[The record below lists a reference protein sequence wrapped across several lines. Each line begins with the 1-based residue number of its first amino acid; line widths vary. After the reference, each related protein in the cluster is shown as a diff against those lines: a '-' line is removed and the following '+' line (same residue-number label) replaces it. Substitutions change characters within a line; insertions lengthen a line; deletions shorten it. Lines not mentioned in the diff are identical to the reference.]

1 MSIKNAKYPITE
13 ISDYKTANDS
23 SVIRDAMYDALNEYK
38 AHNPNSYINS
48 RDNGYPAYD
57 ALTMDYETAVTE
69 SNWNRIQSKFGDK
82 INERLDKLN
91 MSNEFNMSD
100 IIELK
105 LGKECLLASRDGL
118 NDKQIDYMLDSCIEP
133 GANNRAIFNPEML
146 SLIREALTNNISM
159 SDIDMARGLNNSDVL
174 LNHMAQS
181 GKVNVDELDVLS
193 SCKNKEAAI
202 AISSCIIDD
211 GLDIDKARDI
221 RDAMNLES
229 DYISKH
235 ITDKTL
241 RFTNKTSDS
250 VYDLTSL
257 DSYFDLNI
265 GKSGSAKAIMQDY
278 LNNSDSKSLYEFG
291 RDMTIQNI
299 DLGKHYNQTGYESE
313 NIVDKIKQAN
323 VPIKEYNGID
333 NASNHIL
340 YANQIPV
347 MLNIQK
353 DKLDNVPI
361 SYNSSG
367 YGFNE
372 LKKNLIDF
380 TEQNKGNAC
389 VDVLDNNKIYT
400 KSEIYDRYNKA
411 VALSHWDEIKSD
423 FGYKI
428 TNIINIAHEKEPVL
442 NNKVLTNVALEIGSI
457 AYIEKHNGH
466 SENQINFMLNNALT
480 NHRLDLER
488 LNAAKD
494 LLHEGVSMKDA
505 DDILEATSKNF
516 DMFLP
521 IESYILNNGYKTDY
535 DKKAIGVLASS
546 EDVKTGDY
554 MGSLLEAKRITP
566 EIAEGVLSEVNSV
579 KLHMNF
585 NPSDK
590 RFDSMTCV
598 DMAHVL
604 YDMSSKTN
612 NFLDKISGI
621 GARYAD
627 DKSGKD
633 FKDFARDD
641 LNLNNKTTN
650 IVIPKGLVSDAKH
663 SEHGD
668 YRIIGVPL
676 DNKMWRMTV
685 AESQVNLN
693 NKTAELN
700 LPLNRDRQLK
710 LYDNHKVCDTKT
722 VSVNHLADIYNKNWE
737 KLNARDKKLDAKF
750 DTQSMLAH
758 KYDAPNLD

>member
-1 MSIKNAKYPITE
+1 M
-13 ISDYKTANDS
+13 
-23 SVIRDAMYDALNEYK
+23 
-38 AHNPNSYINS
+38 
-48 RDNGYPAYD
+48 
-57 ALTMDYETAVTE
+57 
-69 SNWNRIQSKFGDK
+69 
-82 INERLDKLN
+82 
-91 MSNEFNMSD
+91 
-100 IIELK
+100 
-105 LGKECLLASRDGL
+105 
-118 NDKQIDYMLDSCIEP
+118 
-133 GANNRAIFNPEML
+133 
-146 SLIREALTNNISM
+146 
-159 SDIDMARGLNNSDVL
+159 
-174 LNHMAQS
+174 
-181 GKVNVDELDVLS
+181 
-193 SCKNKEAAI
+193 KNKNAAI
-202 AISSCIIDD
+202 AISSFIIND

-221 RDAMNLES
+221 KDAINLES

-235 ITDKTL
+235 ITDKDL
-241 RFTNKTSDS
+241 RFDNKTNDS
-250 VYDLTSL
+250 VYDLVSL

-291 RDMTIQNI
+291 VVMTKQNI

-313 NIVDKIKQAN
+313 SIIDKIKQAN

-333 NASNHIL
+333 AASKHIL

-353 DKLDNVPI
+353 DKLDNVPL

-372 LKKNLIDF
+372 LKKNVIDF
-380 TEQNKGNAC
+380 IDQNKDNAC
-389 VDVLDNNKIYT
+389 VDVLDKNTVYS
-400 KSEIYDRYNKA
+400 KSDIYDRYNRG

-442 NNKVLTNVALEIGSI
+442 NNKMLTNIALDIGSI

-466 SENQINFMLNNALT
+466 SENQVNFMLSNALT
-480 NHRLDLER
+480 NHRIDLER

-494 LLHEGVSMKDA
+494 LLHAGVSMKDA

-516 DMFLP
+516 DMLLP
-521 IESYILNNGYKTDY
+521 IESYILNHGYKTDY
-535 DKKAIGVLASS
+535 DKKVIGVLASS
-546 EDVKTGDY
+546 EDIKTGDY
-554 MGSLLEAKRITP
+554 MGSLLEAKHITP
-566 EIAEGVLSEVNSV
+566 EIAAGVLSEVNTV

-590 RFDSMTCV
+590 RFDSSICF

-621 GARYAD
+621 GARYVD

-633 FKDFARDD
+633 FKDFAKAD

-650 IVIPKGLVSDAKH
+650 IVIPKGLVSDTKH

-700 LPLNRDRQLK
+700 LPTNRDRQLK

-722 VSVNHLADIYNKNWE
+722 VSVGYLADVYNKNWE

-750 DTQSMLAH
+750 DTQSILAH
-758 KYDAPNLD
+758 KYDSPNFD

>member
-23 SVIRDAMYDALNEYK
+23 SVIRDAMYDSVNEYK

-48 RDNGYPAYD
+48 RDNGYSAYD
-57 ALTMDYETAVTE
+57 ALTMDYETAVAE
-69 SNWNRIQSKFGDK
+69 SNWDVIQSKFGDK

-91 MSNEFNMSD
+91 MSSEFNMSD

-118 NDKQIDYMLDSCIEP
+118 NNKQIDYMLDSCIEP
-133 GANNRAIFNPEML
+133 ELNNRAIFNPKML
-146 SLIREALTNNISM
+146 SLTREALTNNISM

-174 LNHMAQS
+174 LSHMAQS
-181 GKVNVDELDVLS
+181 GKVNIDEIDILS
-193 SCKNKEAAI
+193 NVKNKNAAI
-202 AISSCIIDD
+202 AISSFIIND

-221 RDAMNLES
+221 RDAVNLES

-235 ITDKTL
+235 ITDKNS
-241 RFTNKTSDS
+241 RFDNKTNDS
-250 VYDLTSL
+250 VYDLVSL

-278 LNNSDSKSLYEFG
+278 LENSDSKSLYEFG
-291 RDMTIQNI
+291 AVMIKQNI

-313 NIVDKIKQAN
+313 NIIDKIKQAN

-333 NASNHIL
+333 NASKHIL

-367 YGFNE
+367 YGFEE

-380 TEQNKGNAC
+380 TEQNK
-389 VDVLDNNKIYT
+389 D
-400 KSEIYDRYNKA
+400 
-411 VALSHWDEIKSD
+411 
-423 FGYKI
+423 
-428 TNIINIAHEKEPVL
+428 
-442 NNKVLTNVALEIGSI
+442 
-457 AYIEKHNGH
+457 
-466 SENQINFMLNNALT
+466 NALT
-480 NHRLDLER
+480 NHRIDLER

-494 LLHEGVSMKDA
+494 LLHAGVSMKDA

-516 DMFLP
+516 DMLLP
-521 IESYILNNGYKTDY
+521 IESYILNHGYKTDY
-535 DKKAIGVLASS
+535 DKKVIGVLASS
-546 EDVKTGDY
+546 EDIKTGDY
-554 MGSLLEAKRITP
+554 MGSLLESKNITP
-566 EIAEGVLSEVNSV
+566 EIAAGVLSEVNTV

-590 RFDSMTCV
+590 RFDSSTCF

-621 GARYAD
+621 GSRYVD
-627 DKSGKD
+627 EKSGKD
-633 FKDFARDD
+633 FKDFAKAD

-668 YRIIGVPL
+668 YRVIGVPL

-685 AESQVNLN
+685 AESQVNIN

-700 LPLNRDRQLK
+700 LPTNRDRQLK

-722 VSVNHLADIYNKNWE
+722 VSVGYLADVYNKNWE

>member
-23 SVIRDAMYDALNEYK
+23 SVIRDAMYDSVNEYK

-48 RDNGYPAYD
+48 RDNGYAAYD
-57 ALTMDYETAVTE
+57 ALTMDYETAVAE
-69 SNWNRIQSKFGDK
+69 SNWDVIQSKFGDK

-91 MSNEFNMSD
+91 MSSEFNMSD

-118 NDKQIDYMLDSCIEP
+118 NNKQIDYMLDSCIEP
-133 GANNRAIFNPEML
+133 ELNNRAIFNPEML
-146 SLIREALTNNISM
+146 SLTREALTNNISM

-174 LNHMAQS
+174 LSHMAQS
-181 GKVNVDELDVLS
+181 GKVNIDEIDILS
-193 SCKNKEAAI
+193 NVKNKNAAI
-202 AISSCIIDD
+202 AISSFIIND

-221 RDAMNLES
+221 RDAVNLES

-235 ITDKTL
+235 ITDKNL
-241 RFTNKTSDS
+241 RFDNKTNDS
-250 VYDLTSL
+250 VYDLVSL

-265 GKSGSAKAIMQDY
+265 GKSGSAKTIMQDY

-313 NIVDKIKQAN
+313 NIIDKIKQAN
-323 VPIKEYNGID
+323 VPIKEYN
-333 NASNHIL
+333 
-340 YANQIPV
+340 
-347 MLNIQK
+347 
-353 DKLDNVPI
+353 
-361 SYNSSG
+361 
-367 YGFNE
+367 
-372 LKKNLIDF
+372 
-380 TEQNKGNAC
+380 AC
-389 VDVLDNNKIYT
+389 VDVLDNNKIYS
-400 KSEIYDRYNKA
+400 KSDIYERYNRG

-423 FGYKI
+423 FGDRISDIINTVHKNEPVI
-428 TNIINIAHEKEPVL
+428 PNKALTNI
-442 NNKVLTNVALEIGSI
+442 ALDISSI
-457 AYIEKHNGH
+457 AYIEKQNNHD
-466 SENQINFMLNNALT
+466 ENQVNFMLDNALT
-480 NHRLDLER
+480 NHRIDLER

-494 LLHEGVSMKDA
+494 LLHAGVSMKDA

-516 DMFLP
+516 DMLLP
-521 IESYILNNGYKTDY
+521 IESYILNHGYKTDY
-535 DKKAIGVLASS
+535 DKKVIGVLASS
-546 EDVKTGDY
+546 EDIKTGDY
-554 MGSLLEAKRITP
+554 MGSLLESKNITP
-566 EIAEGVLSEVNSV
+566 EIAAGVLSEVNTV

-590 RFDSMTCV
+590 RFDASTCF
-598 DMAHVL
+598 DMAHTL

-621 GARYAD
+621 GSRYVD

-633 FKDFARDD
+633 FKDFARAD
-641 LNLNNKTTN
+641 LNLNNKTTS
-650 IVIPKGLVSDAKH
+650 IVIPKGLVSDTKH

-685 AESQVNLN
+685 GESQVNLN

-700 LPLNRDRQLK
+700 LPTNRDRQLK

-722 VSVNHLADIYNKNWE
+722 VSVSELKDIYNKNWE

>member
-23 SVIRDAMYDALNEYK
+23 SVIRDAMYDSVNEYK

-48 RDNGYPAYD
+48 RDNGYAAYD
-57 ALTMDYETAVTE
+57 ALTMDYETAVAE
-69 SNWNRIQSKFGDK
+69 SNWDVIQSKFGDK

-91 MSNEFNMSD
+91 MSSEFNMSD

-118 NDKQIDYMLDSCIEP
+118 NNKQIDYMLDSCIEP
-133 GANNRAIFNPEML
+133 ELNNRAIFNPEML
-146 SLIREALTNNISM
+146 SLTREALTNNISM

-174 LNHMAQS
+174 LSHMAQS
-181 GKVNVDELDVLS
+181 GKVNIDEIDILS
-193 SCKNKEAAI
+193 DCKNKNAAI
-202 AISSCIIDD
+202 AISSFIIND

-221 RDAMNLES
+221 KDAINLEA
-229 DYISKH
+229 DYISNH
-235 ITDKTL
+235 ITDKNI
-241 RFTNKTSDS
+241 RFKNKTNDS
-250 VYDLTSL
+250 VYDLVSL

-299 DLGKHYNQTGYESE
+299 DLGKNYNQTGYESE
-313 NIVDKIKQAN
+313 NIIDKIKQAN

-333 NASNHIL
+333 NASKHIL

-367 YGFNE
+367 YGFSE
-372 LKKNLIDF
+372 LKKNVVDFID
-380 TEQNKGNAC
+380 QNKDNAC
-389 VDVLDNNKIYT
+389 VDVLDNNKIYS
-400 KSEIYDRYNKA
+400 KSDIYERYNRG

-423 FGYKI
+423 FGDRISDIINTVHKNEPVI
-428 TNIINIAHEKEPVL
+428 PNKALTNI
-442 NNKVLTNVALEIGSI
+442 ALDISSI
-457 AYIEKHNGH
+457 AYIEKQNNHD
-466 SENQINFMLNNALT
+466 ENQVNFMLDNALT
-480 NHRLDLER
+480 NHRIDLER

-494 LLHEGVSMKDA
+494 LLHAGVSMKDA

-516 DMFLP
+516 DMLLP
-521 IESYILNNGYKTDY
+521 IESYILNHGYKTDY
-535 DKKAIGVLASS
+535 DKKVIGVLASS
-546 EDVKTGDY
+546 EDIKTGDY
-554 MGSLLEAKRITP
+554 MGSLLESKNITP
-566 EIAEGVLSEVNSV
+566 EIAAGVLSEVNTV

-590 RFDSMTCV
+590 RFDASTCF
-598 DMAHVL
+598 DMAHTL

-621 GARYAD
+621 GSRYVD

-633 FKDFARDD
+633 FKDFARAD
-641 LNLNNKTTN
+641 LNLNNKTTS
-650 IVIPKGLVSDAKH
+650 IVIPKGLVSDTKH

-685 AESQVNLN
+685 GESQVNLN

-700 LPLNRDRQLK
+700 LPTNRDRQLK

-722 VSVNHLADIYNKNWE
+722 VSVSELKDIYNKNWE

>member
-38 AHNPNSYINS
+38 AHNSNSYINS

-57 ALTMDYETAVTE
+57 ALTMDYETAVAE
-69 SNWNRIQSKFGDK
+69 SNWNTIQSKFGDK

-105 LGKECLLASRDGL
+105 LGKECLLASRSGL

-133 GANNRAIFNPEML
+133 ELNNRAIFNPEML
-146 SLIREALTNNISM
+146 SLTREALSNNISM

-235 ITDKTL
+235 IDDKTL

-299 DLGKHYNQTGYESE
+299 DLDKHYNQIGYESE

-333 NASNHIL
+333 NASKHIL

-380 TEQNKGNAC
+380 TDQNKDNAC
-389 VDVLDNNKIYT
+389 VDVLDNNKIYA
-400 KSEIYDRYNKA
+400 KSEIYDRYNRA

-442 NNKVLTNVALEIGSI
+442 NNKMLTNIALDIGSI

-466 SENQINFMLNNALT
+466 SENQVNFMLSNALT
-480 NHRLDLER
+480 NHRFDLDR

-535 DKKAIGVLASS
+535 DKKVIGVLASS
-546 EDVKTGDY
+546 EDIKTGDY
-554 MGSLLEAKRITP
+554 MGSLLESKNITP
-566 EIAEGVLSEVNSV
+566 EIAAGVISEVNTV

-590 RFDSMTCV
+590 RFDASTCF

-621 GARYAD
+621 GTRYID
-627 DKSGKD
+627 DKSGRD

-641 LNLNNKTTN
+641 LNNKTTN
-650 IVIPKGLVSDAKH
+650 IVIPKGLVSDTKH

-676 DNKMWRMTV
+676 DNKIWRMTV
-685 AESQVNLN
+685 AESQVNIN

-737 KLNARDKKLDAKF
+737 KLNARNKKLDAKF

>member
-38 AHNPNSYINS
+38 AHNSNSYINS

-57 ALTMDYETAVTE
+57 ALTMDYETAVAE
-69 SNWNRIQSKFGDK
+69 SNWNTIQSKFGDK

-105 LGKECLLASRDGL
+105 LGKECLLASRSGL

-133 GANNRAIFNPEML
+133 ELNNRAIFNPEML
-146 SLIREALTNNISM
+146 SLTREALSNNISM

-313 NIVDKIKQAN
+313 NIVDRIKQAN
-323 VPIKEYNGID
+323 VPIKDYNGVD

-400 KSEIYDRYNKA
+400 KSEIYDRYNRA
-411 VALSHWDEIKSD
+411 VALSHWNEIKSD

-428 TNIINIAHEKEPVL
+428 TNIINIAHEKETVL
-442 NNKVLTNVALEIGSI
+442 NNKMLTNIALEIGSI

-466 SENQINFMLNNALT
+466 SENQIDFMLNNALT

-546 EDVKTGDY
+546 EDEKTGDY
-554 MGSLLEAKRITP
+554 MGSLLESKNITT
-566 EIAEGVLSEVNSV
+566 EVAAGVLSEVNTV

-598 DMAHVL
+598 DMAHTL

-668 YRIIGVPL
+668 YRVIGVPL

-685 AESQVNLN
+685 AESQVNIN

-722 VSVNHLADIYNKNWE
+722 VSVSELKDIYNKNWE

-750 DTQSMLAH
+750 NTQSMLAH